1 MNGTVRSSS
10 TALST
15 FIYAR
20 TRIFEGNLYRVA
32 KVPCEGDQISHYST
46 SSSEA
51 IHAKQVIESGS
62 DKLHTYTCMHNIMYN
77 KGLTGGGHHYEGG
90 GGMGLLIERV
100 YMKIDA
106 GDSDHGAT
114 LDAPPHPE
122 NAM

>member
-10 TALST
+10 AALST

-20 TRIFEGNLYRVA
+20 TRIFEGNLYMVE

-62 DKLHTYTCMHNIMYN
+62 DKLYIYTRMHNIMYN
-77 KGLTGGGHHYEGG
+77 KGLTGGGHHCGG
-90 GGMGLLIERV
+90 GDVGV
-100 YMKIDA
+100 D
-106 GDSDHGAT
+106 
-114 LDAPPHPE
+114 
-122 NAM
+122 